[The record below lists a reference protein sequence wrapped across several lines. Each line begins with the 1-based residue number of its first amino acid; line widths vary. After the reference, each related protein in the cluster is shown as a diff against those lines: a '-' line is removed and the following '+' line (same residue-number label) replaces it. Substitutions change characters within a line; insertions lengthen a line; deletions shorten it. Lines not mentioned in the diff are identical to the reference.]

1 MGKWTNGTASL
12 YKTRMLEKTT
22 FLESLH
28 YVPEPGWTRTAFSV
42 LRAGKVAAAPDYR
55 VARAVHPG
63 QDVIYCLSGGGTVE
77 TLGQRLEVRPG
88 QLAWIANEAPH
99 AHMADPADPWTVL
112 WFRLDGPD
120 PAALRAKLFG
130 DGPPRVA
137 FAESANPAAWFDRL
151 FVAMRGRDARLD
163 LRLNQFVAEFLT
175 MVDHALAGTAA
186 QNVPAPLA
194 AALGAM
200 RADLG
205 LPWSASDLSAVTGLG
220 HSQTRRL
227 FRKHL
232 RTGPRQWLIR
242 ERLMHAQALLVESDA
257 PLAEIAEQ
265 CGFCD
270 VYHFGREF
278 KRSVGI
284 APAAWRRSELG
295 ARPKA

>member
-1 MGKWTNGTASL
+1 
-12 YKTRMLEKTT
+12 MLEKSA

-55 VARAVHPG
+55 VSRAVHPG
-63 QDVIYCLSGGGTVE
+63 QDILYCLSGGGVVE
-77 TLGQRLEVRPG
+77 TLGQRIEVRPG

-99 AHMADPADPWTVL
+99 AHMADPRMPWTVL
-112 WFRLDGPD
+112 WFRLDGPN
-120 PAALRAKLFG
+120 PAALREKLFG
-130 DGPPRVA
+130 AELPRA
-137 FAESANPAAWFDRL
+137 TFSESVNPAAWFERL
-151 FVAMRGRDARLD
+151 FTAMRGRSARLD
-163 LRLNQFVAEFLT
+163 LKLNQFVAEFLT

-186 QNVPAPLA
+186 QDLPTPLA
-194 AALGAM
+194 TALAAM

-205 LPWSASDLSAVTGLG
+205 LPWSAEDLEHATGLG
-220 HSQTRRL
+220 HSQIRRL
-227 FRKHL
+227 FRRHL
-232 RTGPRQWLIR
+232 RTSPRQWLIR
-242 ERLMHAQALLVESDA
+242 ERLMHAQSLLVEGDA
-257 PLAEIAEQ
+257 PLAEIAEA

-295 ARPKA
+295 ARPPRR